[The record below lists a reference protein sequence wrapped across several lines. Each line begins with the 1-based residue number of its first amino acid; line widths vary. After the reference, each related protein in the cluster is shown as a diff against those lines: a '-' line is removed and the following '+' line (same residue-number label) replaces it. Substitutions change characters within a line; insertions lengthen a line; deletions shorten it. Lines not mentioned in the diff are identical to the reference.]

1 MSITIPTPV
10 VWANQPPLLGNI
22 PRSQDLQITWSGG
35 GPNDVVA
42 ILGASVS
49 PAVPNGLVGEF
60 ICTANASDG
69 HFTVPSDALA
79 NIPATSLPVTAPT
92 ALLAVGSFSSARFTA
107 RGLDF
112 GFVWSLLTTAQLV
125 VFQ

>member
-1 MSITIPTPV
+1 MTASV
-10 VWANQPPLLGNI
+10 HLGCRVLSRY
-22 PRSQDLQITWSGG
+22 PRRG

-42 ILGASVS
+42 IFGFSIS
-49 PAVPNGLVGEF
+49 PAVPNGLIGEF

-69 HFTVPSDALA
+69 QFTVPADVIA

-92 ALLAVGSFSSARFTA
+92 SVLAVGSFSSARFTA
-107 RGLDF
+107 SGLDF
-112 GFVWSLLTTAQLV
+112 GYFWSLLTTAQAV

>member
-1 MSITIPTPV
+1 
-10 VWANQPPLLGNI
+10 
-22 PRSQDLQITWSGG
+22 
-35 GPNDVVA
+35 
-42 ILGASVS
+42 
-49 PAVPNGLVGEF
+49 
-60 ICTANASDG
+60 
-69 HFTVPSDALA
+69 
-79 NIPATSLPVTAPT
+79 VTAPT